1 MIIQEYL
8 NPNSLLLI
16 AIPVPS
22 ILLLA
27 SVPHGTVPQTP
38 VSDHVLTNVTPP
50 DSVLAQRENFSLIS
64 SHVLRSPH
72 FKKLNVLIPI
82 WSLGSQLGWLKQFC
96 TSFSKIDWL
105 SEEFSQIQPIKTA
118 EIKCNQF
125 GKKKGKT
132 LNPVCFKKRNF
143 GIFQIFLVFLSTKT
157 INFKILLKLYNII
170 GSFEIS
176 KSRASI

>member
-125 GKKKGKT
+125 GKKKGKA
-132 LNPVCFKKRNF
+132 LHPVYMSQIKCPGKKSLF
-143 GIFQIFLVFLSTKT
+143 DSQSYSSLVSYFEYHFIFLKALEF
-157 INFKILLKLYNII
+157 N
-170 GSFEIS
+170 
-176 KSRASI
+176 